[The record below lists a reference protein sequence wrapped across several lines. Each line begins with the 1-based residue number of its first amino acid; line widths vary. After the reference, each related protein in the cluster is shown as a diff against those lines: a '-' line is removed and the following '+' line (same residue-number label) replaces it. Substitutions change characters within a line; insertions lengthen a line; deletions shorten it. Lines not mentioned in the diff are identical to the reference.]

1 MYDESYQA
9 IMKNSMLNT
18 IREQATVTGLFVEVR
33 DLVFLT
39 HSLSM
44 SVSRTT
50 ERTSQSKNEN
60 FI

>member
-33 DLVFLT
+33 D
-39 HSLSM
+39 SLSLTLYVC
-44 SVSRTT
+44 VSHNR
-50 ERTSQSKNEN
+50 KNLAIEK
-60 FI
+60 